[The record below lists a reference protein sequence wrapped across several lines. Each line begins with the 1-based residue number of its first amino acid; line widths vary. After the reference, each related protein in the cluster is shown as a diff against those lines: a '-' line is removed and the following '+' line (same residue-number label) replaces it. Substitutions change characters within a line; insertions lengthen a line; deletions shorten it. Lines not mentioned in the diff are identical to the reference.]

1 MQKLLTIVIPTYNMQ
16 DYLHRCLKSL
26 VLKDERLMSQL
37 EVMVINDGSKDN
49 SSAIAHEYEA
59 KYPNT
64 FRVIDKENGNYG
76 SCVNRGLKEATSKY
90 IKVLDADDWFNTEEF
105 EKYLTA
111 LKQMDVDLVLTNYS
125 IVDASTMKASVAY
138 KPNLQEG
145 VAYLFRD
152 CNVDEVGI
160 YTMHAVTYRVQMLH
174 DINYIQSEGISYT
187 DSEWV
192 HLPLYSVKTMAY
204 LDFNV
209 YQYLVGREG
218 QTMDPKVMMRTI
230 NHHEIIA
237 RSLIENEEKHPSQ
250 GFAHLTID
258 KQIEYMI
265 VKVYRTR
272 LVLQD
277 EESFNHE
284 EVAAF
289 DAYIKEHR
297 PDMYRKMGRLP
308 LKKGMPI
315 PYVLYWRI
323 FGHRFPVDGIRNLYR
338 HIRYGKAKD

>member
-37 EVMVINDGSKDN
+37 EVLVINDGSKDN

-125 IVDASTMKASVAY
+125 IVDAGSMSASVAY
-138 KPNLQEG
+138 KHNLQKG
-145 VAYLFRD
+145 IIYTFRD
-152 CNVDEVGI
+152 CNADEVGI
-160 YTMHAVTYRVQMLH
+160 YTMHAVAYRTQMLR
-174 DINYIQSEGISYT
+174 DIYYTQTEGISYT

-237 RSLIENEEKHPSQ
+237 RSLIENEEKHPSE
-250 GFAHLTID
+250 GFAHVTI
-258 KQIEYMI
+258 KRQIEYLLI
-265 VKVYRTR
+265 KVYRIR
-272 LVLQD
+272 LALQD
-277 EESFNHE
+277 EVSFNQE
-284 EVAAF
+284 EMTAF
-289 DAYIKEHR
+289 DTYIKEHR

-315 PYVLYWRI
+315 PYVLYWRA

>member
-16 DYLHRCLKSL
+16 DYLARCLDSL
-26 VLKDERLMSQL
+26 IIKDDDLMSKL
-37 EVMVINDGSKDN
+37 EVLVVNDGSKDN

-76 SCVNRGLKEATSKY
+76 SCVNRGLKEAAGKY
-90 IKVLDADDWFNTEEF
+90 IKVLDADDWFDNSNF
-105 EKYLTA
+105 EKYLSVLSSIDA
-111 LKQMDVDLVLTNYS
+111 DLILTDFS
-125 IVDASTMKASVAY
+125 IVDADSMVASLAY
-138 KPNLQEG
+138 HPELQTGKIYTFKECS
-145 VAYLFRD
+145 L
-152 CNVDEVGI
+152 DEVGV
-160 YTMHAVTYRVQMLH
+160 YMMHAVTYRVELLRLIRYVQTT
-174 DINYIQSEGISYT
+174 GISYT
-187 DSEWV
+187 DTEWAYN
-192 HLPLYSVKTMAY
+192 PLYAVHTMAY
-204 LDFNV
+204 FNLNV

-237 RSLIENEEKHPSQ
+237 RSLIENEEKHPSE
-250 GFAHLTID
+250 GFAHVTMQR
-258 KQIEYMI
+258 QIEYLLI
-265 VKVYRTR
+265 KVYRTR
-272 LVLQD
+272 LALQ
-277 EESFNHE
+277 EENSFNQKE
-284 EVAAF
+284 MAAF

-297 PDMYRKMGRLP
+297 PDMYRKMGKLP

-338 HIRYGKAKD
+338 RIRYGKATN

>member
-1 MQKLLTIVIPTYNMQ
+1 
-16 DYLHRCLKSL
+16 
-26 VLKDERLMSQL
+26 
-37 EVMVINDGSKDN
+37 
-49 SSAIAHEYEA
+49 
-59 KYPNT
+59 
-64 FRVIDKENGNYG
+64 
-76 SCVNRGLKEATSKY
+76 
-90 IKVLDADDWFNTEEF
+90 
-105 EKYLTA
+105 
-111 LKQMDVDLVLTNYS
+111 
-125 IVDASTMKASVAY
+125 
-138 KPNLQEG
+138 
-145 VAYLFRD
+145 
-152 CNVDEVGI
+152 
-160 YTMHAVTYRVQMLH
+160 MHAVTYRTQMLR
-174 DINYIQSEGISYT
+174 DIYYTQTEGISYT

-250 GFAHLTID
+250 GFARFTIN

-272 LVLQD
+272 LALQD
-277 EESFNHE
+277 GESFNKE
-284 EVAAF
+284 EMAAF

-297 PDMYRKMGRLP
+297 PDMYRKMGKLP

-315 PYVLYWRI
+315 PYVLYWRV

-338 HIRYGKAKD
+338 RIRYGKTTD